1 MKKQI
6 AQIEE
11 YERKILIGLRQL
23 PLDKIVEVAD
33 FVEFLKT
40 QSVPK
45 TRLGD
50 TLAQIREE
58 FENAGTPNRTSKR
71 LSQSLDPSEILGQS
85 TIQLPFQACLFLA
98 HEDRTP
104 IFTNERKIQNET
116 SLQAWNRQNPWTYTQ
131 IHESDGGSRS
141 NR

>member
-6 AQIEE
+6 VQVEE

-23 PLDKIVEVAD
+23 PLDKIVEIAD

-40 QSVPK
+40 QNVKK

-58 FENAGTPNRTSKR
+58 FENAG
-71 LSQSLDPSEILGQS
+71 
-85 TIQLPFQACLFLA
+85 
-98 HEDRTP
+98 
-104 IFTNERKIQNET
+104 
-116 SLQAWNRQNPWTYTQ
+116 YTQ
-131 IHESDGGSRS
+131 EDIEKTIAELRAK
-141 NR
+141 

>member
-40 QSVPK
+40 QSVSK

-58 FENAGTPNRTSKR
+58 FENAG
-71 LSQSLDPSEILGQS
+71 
-85 TIQLPFQACLFLA
+85 
-98 HEDRTP
+98 
-104 IFTNERKIQNET
+104 
-116 SLQAWNRQNPWTYTQ
+116 YTQ
-131 IHESDGGSRS
+131 KDIERTIAELRS
-141 NR
+141 E